1 MSYTPNIP
9 PKRRLPKVFALT
21 QRAVDELLQSLPDES
36 ESSFEFVVVY
46 RSNGAIDFLAAPGD
60 ELLQEDCNGRFC
72 LHSVPTE
79 DPGHFILKEVEK
91 CEVESGAEIIEDL
104 TTRTPKRVTTDN
116 FVAFSTLS
124 SSGCACSGGGCTYK
138 R

>member
-21 QRAVDELLQSLPDES
+21 QRAVDELLQSLPDEG

-60 ELLQEDCNGRFC
+60 ELLQEDCNGSFC
-72 LHSVPTE
+72 LHCVPTE
-79 DPGHFILKEVEK
+79 DPGRHFILKEVEK
-91 CEVESGAEIIEDL
+91 CEVDPGARIIEDL
-104 TTRTPKRVTTDN
+104 TTTPKRPTTDN
-116 FVAFSTLS
+116 FVAFSTLQ
-124 SSGCACSGGGCTYK
+124 SSGCACSGGSCAY
-138 R
+138 RR